1 MESFLDD
8 QLFFFVF
15 FFNFFYLRGL
25 ITEMSRQE
33 HEGVIEMSLSV
44 ISQFLP
50 LLPPKVGNM

>member
-8 QLFFFVF
+8 QLFFWF
-15 FFNFFYLRGL
+15 FFYLRGL
-25 ITEMSRQE
+25 LTEMSRQE
-33 HEGVIEMSLSV
+33 HEGVIEMSLGV

>member
-8 QLFFFVF
+8 QLFFWF
-15 FFNFFYLRGL
+15 FFYLRGL
-25 ITEMSRQE
+25 LTEMSRQE